1 MMNTSIDRIVLQMAL
16 VGYEAEAQ
24 KVRERIA
31 AIERE
36 LGGRTPKAAVSSDGA
51 PRKRKPLSAASLK
64 HIRDAQK
71 KRWAAFHAKE
81 EPKVAEPKR
90 KMSAA
95 TKKKLAANLAKARAA
110 KAAKAAA

>member
-1 MMNTSIDRIVLQMAL
+1 MNIKVDRTVLEMAL
-16 VGYEAEAQ
+16 VGYEAEVQ

-31 AIERE
+31 AITRE

-51 PRKRKPLSAASLK
+51 TRKRKPLSAAAIK

-81 EPKVAEPKR
+81 GPKAAKPKR

-110 KAAKAAA
+110 KAVKAAA

>member
-1 MMNTSIDRIVLQMAL
+1 MMNTNLDKTVLQMAL
-16 VGYEAEAQ
+16 VGYEAEAR

-31 AIERE
+31 AITRE

-51 PRKRKPLSAASLK
+51 TRKRKPLSAAALK

-71 KRWAAFHAKE
+71 KRWAAFHAE
-81 EPKVAEPKR
+81 QEPKAAKPKR
-90 KMSAA
+90 EMSAA

>member
-1 MMNTSIDRIVLQMAL
+1 MADIRQQL
-16 VGYEAEAQ
+16 GSEAGA
-24 KVRERIA
+24 
-31 AIERE
+31 
-36 LGGRTPKAAVSSDGA
+36 DGA
-51 PRKRKPLSAASLK
+51 QPAPKRKPLSKPALK

-81 EPKVAEPKR
+81 EPKAAKPKR

-110 KAAKAAA
+110 KAAKAAT

>member
-1 MMNTSIDRIVLQMAL
+1 MNTNLDRTVLQVAL

-31 AIERE
+31 AITRE
-36 LGGRTPKAAVSSDGA
+36 LGGRTSKAAVSSDGA
-51 PRKRKPLSAASLK
+51 TRKRKPLSAAALK
-64 HIRDAQK
+64 HIRDAQE

-81 EPKVAEPKR
+81 EPKAAKPKR

-95 TKKKLAANLAKARAA
+95 TRKKLAANLAKARAA

>member
-1 MMNTSIDRIVLQMAL
+1 MTKDTSLLQAALIGYQAELTRIQQAMADIRRQL
-16 VGYEAEAQ
+16 GTGAGTEGAQ
-24 KVRERIA
+24 PA
-31 AIERE
+31 H
-36 LGGRTPKAAVSSDGA
+36 
-51 PRKRKPLSAASLK
+51 KRKPLSKTALK

-81 EPKVAEPKR
+81 GPKAAKPKR

-110 KAAKAAA
+110 KAVKAAA